1 MFTFRIMRRFGGHAE
16 APAPKY
22 PKVFF
27 DVSIGGQP
35 KGRMTFEVY
44 IYL

>member
-1 MFTFRIMRRFGGHAE
+1 MLTFRILKRFGSHAA

-27 DVSIGGQP
+27 DVSIGG
-35 KGRMTFEVY
+35 
-44 IYL
+44 

>member
-1 MFTFRIMRRFGGHAE
+1 MFTFRIFKRFGTAHAA

-27 DVSIGGQP
+27 DVSIGG
-35 KGRMTFEVY
+35 
-44 IYL
+44 

>member
-1 MFTFRIMRRFGGHAE
+1 MLTFTLLRRFGAAAA

-27 DVSIGGQP
+27 DVSIGG
-35 KGRMTFEVY
+35 
-44 IYL
+44 